1 MCGCPKHHDETA
13 ECTCICE
20 EHRNFEAARELAMS
34 RYDLLK
40 ECVEA
45 RQELQAVALS
55 AIRGL
60 MLSDNLGDV
69 HEEIDRLRAA
79 VDLPELEGDYLSG
92 WEAVD
97 WEGTGSD
104 E

>member
-13 ECTCICE
+13 DCTCVCE
-20 EHRNFEAARELAMS
+20 EHQNFEAARALAMS

-40 ECVEA
+40 ECIEA
-45 RQELQAVALS
+45 RQELQAVVRF

-69 HEEIDRLRAA
+69 HEEVDRLRAA
-79 VDLPELEGDYLSG
+79 VGLASLEGDYLSG
-92 WEAVD
+92 WVD
-97 WEGTGSD
+97 ADWVDLD
-104 E
+104 EEE